1 MKKLS
6 IIIAIFLIST
16 IATGSL
22 FHSMGFRIN
31 LTESIP
37 VGLYRITGTEPL
49 KNAYVIFCPDD
60 RQTFRLAKNRGYID
74 YGLNCNGY
82 GYLMKKVVAVSG
94 DILSVT
100 IEGFFVNQ
108 RLISYSKPK
117 PMDGTNRA
125 LPQWRAMNYPLQ
137 ENEVMT
143 MTSQSEWS
151 FDGRYYGLVHT
162 RQIKGVINPIW
173 VINKLIDKKRPY

>member
-6 IIIAIFLIST
+6 IIIAIFFIST
-16 IATGSL
+16 IAAGSL

-60 RQTFRLAKNRGYID
+60 RQSFRLAKNRGYID
-74 YGLNCNGY
+74 HGLYCNRY
-82 GYLMKKVVAVSG
+82 GYLMKKVVAVPG

-100 IEGFFVNQ
+100 NEGVFVNQ
-108 RLISYSKPK
+108 ILIPYSKPK
-117 PMDGTNRA
+117 LQDGMNRT
-125 LPQWRAMNYPLQ
+125 LPQWQVMNYQLQ
-137 ENEVMT
+137 EDEIMT

-162 RQIKGVINPIW
+162 RQIKGMITPIW
-173 VINKLIDKKRPY
+173 VTNKREKTT

>member
-16 IATGSL
+16 IAAGSL

-74 YGLNCNGY
+74 HGLYCNGY
-82 GYLMKKVVAVSG
+82 GYLMKKVVAVSS

-100 IEGFFVNQ
+100 NEGVFVNQ
-108 RLISYSKPK
+108 MLIPYSKPK
-117 PMDGTNRA
+117 LEDGMNRP
-125 LPQWRAMNYPLQ
+125 LPQWQIMNYALQ
-137 ENEVMT
+137 EDEIMT

-151 FDGRYYGLVHT
+151 FDGRYYGLVHKE
-162 RQIKGVINPIW
+162 QIKGVLTPIW
-173 VINKLIDKKRPY
+173 VINKREKTT

>member
-6 IIIAIFLIST
+6 VFIAIFLIGL
-16 IATGSL
+16 IATGAL
-22 FHSMGFRIN
+22 FHAMGFRIN

-37 VGLYRITGTEPL
+37 VGLYRIISTEPQ
-49 KNAYVIFCPDD
+49 KNTYVIFCPDD

-74 YGLNCNGY
+74 HGLYCNGY

-100 IEGFFVNQ
+100 NEGVYVNQ
-108 RLISYSKPK
+108 MLIPYSKPK
-117 PMDGTNRA
+117 LKDGINRT
-125 LPQWRAMNYPLQ
+125 LPQWQVMNYQLK
-137 ENEVMT
+137 ENEIMT

-162 RQIKGVINPIW
+162 RQIKGMITPIW
-173 VINKLIDKKRPY
+173 VINKRERTT

>member
-6 IIIAIFLIST
+6 AFISMFLISLLVL
-16 IATGSL
+16 AAL
-22 FHSMGFRIN
+22 FHAMGFRIN

-37 VGLYRITGTEPL
+37 IGLYRITSEAPI

-60 RQTFRLAKNRGYID
+60 RESFRLARDRDYID
-74 YGLNCNGY
+74 HGLFCNGY

-100 IEGFFVNQ
+100 NKGVFVNHI
-108 RLISYSKPK
+108 LIPYSEPK
-117 PMDGTNRA
+117 LQDAMKRT
-125 LPQWRAMNYPLQ
+125 LHQWQVMNYQLQ
-137 ENEVMT
+137 KDEVMT

-151 FDGRYYGLVHT
+151 FDGRYYGLVHSG
-162 RQIKGVINPIW
+162 QIKGMITPIW
-173 VINKLIDKKRPY
+173 VINKREKTT

>member
-6 IIIAIFLIST
+6 VFIAIFLISLIT
-16 IATGSL
+16 LGAL
-22 FHSMGFRIN
+22 FHAMGFRIN

-37 VGLYRITGTEPL
+37 IGLYRITSAESL

-60 RQTFRLAKNRGYID
+60 RESFRLAKNRGYID
-74 YGLNCNGY
+74 HGLNCGGY

-100 IEGFFVNQ
+100 PEGVSVNQ
-108 RLISYSKPK
+108 ILLPFSKPK
-117 PMDGTNRA
+117 LKDGINRA
-125 LPQWRAMNYPLQ
+125 LPQWRTLDYPLK

-143 MTSQSEWS
+143 LTSQSKWS

-162 RQIKGVINPIW
+162 RQIKGMITPIW
-173 VINKLIDKKRPY
+173 VINKREKTT